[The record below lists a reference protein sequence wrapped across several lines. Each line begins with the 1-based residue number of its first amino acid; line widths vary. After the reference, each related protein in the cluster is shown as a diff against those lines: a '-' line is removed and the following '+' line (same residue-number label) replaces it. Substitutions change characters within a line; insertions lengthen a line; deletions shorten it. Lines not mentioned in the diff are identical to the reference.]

1 MDFSNSDFFPPPWL
15 SDSVLDLPFPFPIR
29 DKRCQSGLN
38 FPASGIN
45 LEILFFLGG
54 ENVDG
59 DYAGEAEVRFNDV
72 VNLFAS

>member
-15 SDSVLDLPFPFPIR
+15 SDSV
-29 DKRCQSGLN
+29 LN

-59 DYAGEAEVRFNDV
+59 DYAREAEVRFNDV